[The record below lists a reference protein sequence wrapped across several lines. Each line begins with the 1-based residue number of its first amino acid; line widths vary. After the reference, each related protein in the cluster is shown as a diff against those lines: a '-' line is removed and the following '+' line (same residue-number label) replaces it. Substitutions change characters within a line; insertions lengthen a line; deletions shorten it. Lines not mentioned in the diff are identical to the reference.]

1 MKPKKTVCFRINE
14 TTNDRIEQLAKGLSI
29 NKSEVLEQA
38 IEKFSQAYDKQKESQ
53 LIVNKLEEMMN
64 EIKTIRMY
72 HVLDTL
78 KSSEYSNIKD
88 VPSLTLKFDEDG
100 RYGNKGDYVV
110 KIEDVDKLT
119 DYLSKT
125 TNYYDKALSE
135 VVKKTTQADKK
146 RNKVVK

>member
-1 MKPKKTVCFRINE
+1 MKQKKTVCFRINE

-38 IEKFSQAYDKQKESQ
+38 IEKFSQACDKQEESQ
-53 LIVNKLEEMMN
+53 LIKNKLEEMMN
-64 EIKTIRMY
+64 EIKIIRMY

-78 KSSEYSNIKD
+78 KSSDYSNIKN
-88 VPSLTLKFDEDG
+88 VPSLEIRFDEDG

-119 DYLSKT
+119 EYLSKT

-135 VVKKTTQADKK
+135 VVMKSIKTEKK
-146 RNKVVK
+146 

>member
-1 MKPKKTVCFRINE
+1 MKQKKTVCFRINE

-38 IEKFSQAYDKQKESQ
+38 IEKFSQACDKQEESQ
-53 LIVNKLEEMMN
+53 LIKNKLEEMMN
-64 EIKTIRMY
+64 EIKIIRMY

-78 KSSEYSNIKD
+78 KSSDYSNIKD
-88 VPSLTLKFDEDG
+88 VPSLEIRFDEDG
-100 RYGNKGDYVV
+100 KYGNKGDYVV

-119 DYLSKT
+119 AYLSRT

-135 VVKKTTQADKK
+135 VVMKSIQTEKSK
-146 RNKVVK
+146 

>member
-1 MKPKKTVCFRINE
+1 MKQKKTVCFRINE

-29 NKSEVLEQA
+29 NKSKVLEQA
-38 IEKFSQAYDKQKESQ
+38 IEKFSQACDKQEESQ
-53 LIVNKLEEMMN
+53 LIKNKLEEMMN
-64 EIKTIRMY
+64 EIKIIRMY

-78 KSSEYSNIKD
+78 KSSDYSNIKN
-88 VPSLTLKFDEDG
+88 VPSLEIRFDEDG

-119 DYLSKT
+119 EYLSKT

-135 VVKKTTQADKK
+135 VVMKSIQTEKK
-146 RNKVVK
+146 

>member
-1 MKPKKTVCFRINE
+1 MKQKKTVCFRINE

-38 IEKFSQAYDKQKESQ
+38 IEKFSQACDKQEESQ
-53 LIVNKLEEMMN
+53 LIKNQLEEMMN
-64 EIKTIRMY
+64 EIKIIRMY

-78 KSSEYSNIKD
+78 KSSDYSNIKN
-88 VPSLTLKFDEDG
+88 VPSLEIRFDEDG

-119 DYLSKT
+119 EYLSKT

-135 VVKKTTQADKK
+135 VVMKSIQSEKSK
-146 RNKVVK
+146 

>member
-1 MKPKKTVCFRINE
+1 MKQKKTVCFRINE

-38 IEKFSQAYDKQKESQ
+38 IEKFGQTCDKQEESQ
-53 LIVNKLEEMMN
+53 LIKGKLEEMMN
-64 EIKTIRMY
+64 EIKIIRMY

-78 KSSEYSNIKD
+78 KRSDYSNIKD

-110 KIEDVDKLT
+110 KIEDVDKLIE
-119 DYLSKT
+119 YLSKT
-125 TNYYDKALSE
+125 TNYYDEALSKLIKNNAQVE
-135 VVKKTTQADKK
+135 KAKK
-146 RNKVVK
+146 

>member
-1 MKPKKTVCFRINE
+1 MKQKKTVCFRINE

-38 IEKFSQAYDKQKESQ
+38 IEKFGQTCDKQEESQ
-53 LIVNKLEEMMN
+53 LIKGKLEEMMN
-64 EIKTIRMY
+64 EIKIIRMY

-78 KSSEYSNIKD
+78 KRSDYSNIKD
-88 VPSLTLKFDEDG
+88 VPSLTLKFDVDG

-119 DYLSKT
+119 EYLSKT
-125 TNYYDKALSE
+125 TNYYDEALSKLIKNNAQVE
-135 VVKKTTQADKK
+135 KAKK
-146 RNKVVK
+146 

>member
-1 MKPKKTVCFRINE
+1 MKQKKTVCFRINE

-38 IEKFSQAYDKQKESQ
+38 IEKFSQACDKQEESQ
-53 LIVNKLEEMMN
+53 LIKNQLDEMMN
-64 EIKTIRMY
+64 EIKIIRMY

-78 KSSEYSNIKD
+78 KSSDYSNIKN
-88 VPSLTLKFDEDG
+88 VPSLEIRFDEDG

-119 DYLSKT
+119 EYLSKT

-135 VVKKTTQADKK
+135 VVMKSIQTEKK
-146 RNKVVK
+146 